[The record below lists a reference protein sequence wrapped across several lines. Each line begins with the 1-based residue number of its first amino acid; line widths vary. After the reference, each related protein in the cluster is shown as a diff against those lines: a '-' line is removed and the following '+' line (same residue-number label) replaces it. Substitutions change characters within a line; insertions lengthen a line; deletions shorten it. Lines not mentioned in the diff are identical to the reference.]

1 MADGLVILQLQVGLT
16 DPHVVNDNAD
26 SLNILNAL
34 FEPLVRRS
42 RDGFR
47 PCLARSWHA
56 GEDARTWEF
65 TLRAGVKFHDGTTLA
80 AEDVVA
86 SLDRARAPDVGGV
99 LGTEGL
105 FHGYLGDAVIAI
117 VDRHTVRLVTAEPM
131 ADLPDLIAS
140 IPILPAAAMD
150 AVLENPVGTGPY
162 RLLNASGQAATMAAH
177 GDHWQGRPPAFD
189 RLAWKVEP
197 DPAQAL
203 RQLQIGEADLVTGVS
218 HETGLRLEADDRTRL
233 RTAPS
238 NVCTVFMCNL
248 LQGVCTDARVRQAL
262 NYGFDQALLIDRVT
276 RGSALPLAGPL
287 TVKHTGHDPAVAP
300 YPHDPEKAR
309 ALLAEAGWGQGM
321 SLVLDVPLEL
331 PDEAVELASFLARQ
345 YAEIG
350 IETEIAT
357 HADRPAYAQQ
367 VKAKAIHD
375 ACCFDSS
382 PISTFR
388 ALREKFHGGLKG
400 PWWLGYGNE
409 NLDRTLNLAQ
419 ATVDSDRRRQLY
431 RSAYRML
438 HADAPWI
445 YLYNQLDR
453 WGLSPRMA
461 DWRPT
466 VDGLISV
473 A

>member
-1 MADGLVILQLQVGLT
+1 MADGLVILQSQVGLT

-26 SLNILNAL
+26 SLNILNNL
-34 FEPLVRRS
+34 FEPLVQRT

-47 PCLARSWHA
+47 PCLARSWRV

-65 TLRAGVKFHDGTTLA
+65 VLRAGVRFHDGTTLT
-80 AEDVVA
+80 AEDAVA
-86 SLDRARAPDVGGV
+86 SLERARSPDLGGV

-105 FHGYLGDAVIAI
+105 FHGYLGAAVIEI
-117 VDRHTVRLVTAEPM
+117 VDCHTVRLVTAEPM

-140 IPILPAAAMD
+140 IPILPAAAME
-150 AVLENPVGTGPY
+150 AVLENPVGSGPY
-162 RLLNASGQAATMAAH
+162 LLHDDAGQTVTMAAH
-177 GDHWQGRPPAFD
+177 RNHWRSRPPAFD
-189 RLAWKVEP
+189 RLAWRVEP
-197 DPAQAL
+197 DPAQG
-203 RQLQIGEADLVTGVS
+203 LQHLQHGAADIVTGVS
-218 HETGLRLEADDRTRL
+218 HAMGLCMEADERIRM

-262 NYGFDQALLIDRVT
+262 NYGFDQSLLIDQVT
-276 RGSALPLAGPL
+276 HGSALPLAGPL
-287 TVKHTGHDPAVAP
+287 TSKHTGHDPAIAP
-300 YPHDPEKAR
+300 YPHDPDKAR
-309 ALLAEAGWGQGM
+309 RLLAEAGWSQDRP
-321 SLVLDVPLEL
+321 LILDVPLEL
-331 PDEAVELASFLARQ
+331 PDEAVELASCLAEQ
-345 YAEIG
+345 YAHIG

-419 ATVDSDRRRQLY
+419 ATVDPDRRRQLY
-431 RSAYRML
+431 RSAYRTL
-438 HADAPWI
+438 HEDAPWI

-453 WGLSPRMA
+453 WGLSPRLA
-461 DWRPT
+461 DWQPT